1 MKKQII
7 CLSTT
12 PWHAHPTRKQQ
23 VMSRLTDCEILYF
36 DPPITLIAPLKDKSL
51 KPRLKEWKQPGEKVM
66 EHVTRYS
73 LPPVV
78 PFYNKKRI
86 FNKLSAGKIAKFVN
100 SVAKQHG
107 FDDPV
112 LWVYHP
118 SNVDAAKK
126 IKHSKLV
133 YDCVD
138 RHSGYPGL
146 IDPAVVDGME
156 AELARECDAVF
167 ATAQGLYDTLSQYN
181 ANTYLLP
188 NGANYDLFC
197 KAAEPQERPD
207 DLKDIDTPIIG
218 FIGAIQQCIDRELA
232 AEVAKLRPDWTLVFV
247 GAPLAGVDTSMLSVQ
262 TNVRLLGPRPHAEI
276 PRYISSFDI
285 CINIFAAGDLAKDVS
300 PLKFYEYLATG
311 KPVVSTPQPLQV
323 QDFADAVYIA
333 DGAEAFVAACEQ
345 ALTEQGSAK
354 TEQRMAYG
362 RECSWPSRVAQMREK
377 LAALDILA

>member
-36 DPPITLIAPLKDKSL
+36 DPPITLIAPMKDASL
-51 KPRLKEWKQPGEKVM
+51 KPRLKAYKEPGEKVM
-66 EHVTRYS
+66 QHVTRYS
-73 LPPVV
+73 LPPVM
-78 PFYNKKRI
+78 PFYNKYRV

-100 SVAKQHG
+100 SVARQHG
-107 FDDPV
+107 FENPV

-126 IKHSKLV
+126 IAHSKLV

-156 AELARECDAVF
+156 AELARSCDAVF

-181 ANTYLLP
+181 EHTFFLP
-188 NGANYDLFC
+188 NGANYDMFS

-207 DLKDIDTPIIG
+207 DLKDIDTPILG
-218 FIGAIQQCIDRELA
+218 FVGALQQCIDRSLA
-232 AEVAKLRPDWTLVFV
+232 AEVARRRPDWTLVFV
-247 GAPLAGVDTSMLSVQ
+247 GAPLAGVDVSMLEALP
-262 TNVRLLGPRPHAEI
+262 NVRLLGPRPHAEI
-276 PRYISSFDI
+276 PRYIAGFDL
-285 CINIFAAGDLAKDVS
+285 CMNIFSAGDLAKDVS

-323 QDFADAVYIA
+323 QDFADSVYIA
-333 DGAEAFVAACEQ
+333 DGADDFIAACEQ
-345 ALTEQGSAK
+345 ALGESGREK
-354 TEQRMAYG
+354 TELRMRHG
-362 RECSWPSRVAQMREK
+362 RDCSWPSRVAEMRAK
-377 LAALDILA
+377 LAGLGILG